1 MIKIEIHPLNGIKI
15 ENIELIK
22 FGLSKSKIIKIL
34 GTPNIRFNEVH
45 LLV

>member
-34 GTPNIRFNEVH
+34 DSTPH
-45 LLV
+45 LSDH